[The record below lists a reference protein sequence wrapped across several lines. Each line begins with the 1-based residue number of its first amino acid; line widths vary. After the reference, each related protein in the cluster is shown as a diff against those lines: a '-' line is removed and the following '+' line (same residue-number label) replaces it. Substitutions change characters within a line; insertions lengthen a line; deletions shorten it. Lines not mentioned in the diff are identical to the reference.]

1 MLDFYVLN
9 CVMQEFCLTG
19 MVGMLPL
26 LAAGVFR
33 LREGYMRTT
42 FTTMLTDAQAGRL
55 ESILEEKGFERRE
68 VPYARFSFAGPSLLA
83 TVYEKKNKLLL
94 QGKGTDDFIEFTL
107 EPQVTGVLSQPEE
120 MEEGV
125 DFVPHF
131 GIDESGK
138 GDYFGPLVV
147 AGVYVDGGIGAA
159 LRKLGVCD
167 SKLVGSSSRIRC
179 LATFVLSL
187 GLLDRTGSDS
197 FSWLP
202 ISDIFS
208 VDLGFVLDPLSTRMM
223 LVVTGIGLLVHVF
236 SLGYMA
242 DDKAKTRYF
251 ACLSL
256 FMFSMTGIVLANNI
270 AMTFIFWELVGLSSY
285 LLIGHWY
292 TRDTAAN
299 AAKKAFI
306 CNRVWDFGFL
316 IGILTLWALT
326 NTLDFSLME
335 IPAGI
340 SENLLN
346 ITVLCLFCGAV
357 GKSAQF
363 PLHVWLPDAMEG
375 PTPVSALIHAATMVA
390 AGVYMMVRVQYSI
403 GIEAFPA
410 LACNVIAGIGAIT
423 AVIAAFMA
431 TQQNDIKRVLAYST
445 LSQLGYMVMAL
456 GLLAGEAAMFHL
468 FTHAW
473 FKALLFLGA
482 GAIIFACHH
491 EQDIWKM
498 GGIMKRMKLT
508 SLTFIIATMALIA
521 IPFTSGFFSKEAILE
536 AALRKNPVFFW
547 IGAGV
552 ALLTTFYMMRVIFV
566 VFFGKSRSHSSEHA
580 SEVGGLMLVPL
591 LILAVL
597 ALISGYGFIADR
609 LVPFNGFVSESFH
622 MGMPFYVSMGALVLG
637 ILLAAAFYEGSP
649 ASDKLSGNAVSRALA
664 NRLYIDLFYDK
675 VLVRGVQGVLA
686 AIIDF
691 MDQFIISGLIV
702 GGLARLTAAIG
713 SLLRRLQSGNMAAY
727 TALFGIGL
735 LLVIYFTVFYS
746 C

>member
-1 MLDFYVLN
+1 MFNIDIQY
-9 CVMQEFCLTG
+9 TW
-19 MVGMLPL
+19 
-26 LAAGVFR
+26 
-33 LREGYMRTT
+33 
-42 FTTMLTDAQAGRL
+42 
-55 ESILEEKGFERRE
+55 
-68 VPYARFSFAGPSLLA
+68 
-83 TVYEKKNKLLL
+83 LLL
-94 QGKGTDDFIEFTL
+94 FL
-107 EPQVTGVLSQPEE
+107 
-120 MEEGV
+120 
-125 DFVPHF
+125 
-131 GIDESGK
+131 
-138 GDYFGPLVV
+138 PLVV
-147 AGVYVDGGIGAA
+147 AAFDWFLLTKRPDVAA
-159 LRKLGVCD
+159 LT
-167 SKLVGSSSRIRC
+167 STFSC

-208 VDLGFVLDPLSTRMM
+208 VDLGFVLDPLSSRMM

-270 AMTFIFWELVGLSSY
+270 AMTFIFWEFVGLSSY

-306 CNRVWDFGFL
+306 CNRVGDFGFL

-375 PTPVSALIHAATMVA
+375 PTPVSALIHAATMV

-637 ILLAAAFYEGSP
+637 ILLAAAFYAGSP